1 MAFGVLRA
9 LRELKIKVPEN
20 IGLTSFDDISFASVA
35 GVPLTTVHIP
45 IEELAVK
52 SVDLLY
58 QRILYKESP
67 EQKSVWKKTVD
78 TQVVVRQSTR

>member
-1 MAFGVLRA
+1 MAFGVLKSFKR
-9 LRELKIKVPEN
+9 IKDKSSEN
-20 IGLTSFDDISFASVA
+20 IGLTGFDDISFASVA

-58 QRILYKESP
+58 QGFCIRES
-67 EQKSVWKKTVD
+67 
-78 TQVVVRQSTR
+78 

>member
-20 IGLTSFDDISFASVA
+20 IGLAGFDDISFASVA

-52 SVDLLY
+52 VLICFIKGFCIERS
-58 QRILYKESP
+58 
-67 EQKSVWKKTVD
+67 
-78 TQVVVRQSTR
+78 